1 MLGRCGRSEPISMQ
15 FVSSL
20 RTKKGGALSQELGS
34 RILTLIL
41 DFSEH
46 FVSLSYAAAT
56 TARGTFA
63 VSAHAV
69 LPYASQAGIPRYL
82 NGFQKFQQPQKAG
95 NA

>member
-1 MLGRCGRSEPISMQ
+1 M
-15 FVSSL
+15 
-20 RTKKGGALSQELGS
+20 
-34 RILTLIL
+34 ILTLIL

-63 VSAHAV
+63 AATTAHGTFAVSAHAA